1 MASIVH
7 RPSAAGAGGT
17 SEEGGA
23 ANKDVIAPAI
33 MSVASLQAFCSKVAA
48 DDVLRSKVH
57 AAAGVDDIVEI
68 ASAHGHVLDKTVLL
82 REHAKAI
89 CAAPDHALS
98 GINSWGDALM
108 HCFGA
113 SQVETEL

>member
-1 MASIVH
+1 
-7 RPSAAGAGGT
+7 
-17 SEEGGA
+17 
-23 ANKDVIAPAI
+23 

-48 DDVLRSKVH
+48 DDALRSKVH

-68 ASAHGHVLDKTVLL
+68 ASAHGHALDKTVLL

-89 CAAPDHALS
+89 SAAPDHALA

-108 HCFGA
+108 HCFG
-113 SQVETEL
+113 VEAAEAEV